1 MSTTAF
7 YDEVRALRRE
17 RLLDAAAAI
26 IVEDGWDSLTMTRV
40 GERSGVP
47 RQSLYKEVSS
57 KTELGEAVVRRE
69 VDSFLAGIADE
80 IKAHPSDLVSGL
92 EAAARFSLVRGS
104 ESSLLQAIVRPDAH
118 SELLSLLTSRPDE
131 VLTQAVAG
139 IRAMVDE
146 SCDHGVDDDTLDAL
160 LDCVVRLILS
170 HLVQPTVDI
179 DPATARITRVA
190 RGFLTEVDR

>member
-1 MSTTAF
+1 MSTPAF

-26 IVEDGWDSLTMTRV
+26 IVEDGWDTLTMTRV

-69 VDSFLAGIADE
+69 VDGFLAGIAE
-80 IKAHPSDLVSGL
+80 QVAAHPGDPAGGL
-92 EAAARFSLVRGS
+92 EAAARYSLEAGA
-104 ESSLLQAIVRPDAH
+104 ENALLQAIVRPDQH

-131 VLTQAVAG
+131 VLSQAIAG
-139 IRAMVDE
+139 LRVMLAD
-146 SCDHGVDDDTLDAL
+146 SDLDDATLEAL
-160 LDCVVRLILS
+160 LDCAVRLILS
-170 HLVQPTVDI
+170 HMVQPTVGI
-179 DPATARITRVA
+179 DEATARITRVV
-190 RGFLTEVDR
+190 RSFLP